1 MNNELEKNTCPICE
15 DDVCNCDNMEN
26 SKEKS
31 VAIKRNVTINFDKNC
46 DCEDGCNCDGECNCE
61 NKKKALAVL
70 GATVVA
76 VGVAGGIL
84 YLVKN
89 KK

>member
-1 MNNELEKNTCPICE
+1 MNNELEKNTCPICK
-15 DDVCNCDNMEN
+15 DDICSCNNTDNT
-26 SKEKS
+26 KEKS
-31 VAIKRNVTINFDKNC
+31 VAVKRNVTINFDKNC
-46 DCEDGCNCDGECNCE
+46 DCEKECTCEGECSCE
-61 NKKKALAVL
+61 NKKNALAVL

>member
-1 MNNELEKNTCPICE
+1 MQNET
-15 DDVCNCDNMEN
+15 
-26 SKEKS
+26 KEKCLS
-31 VAIKRNVTINFDKNC
+31 CGNEECSCETEPKIAIKRNVTINFDDNEDFSNTCDCCEEENC
-46 DCEDGCNCDGECNCE
+46 DCE

-76 VGVAGGIL
+76 IGVAGGIL